1 MEPGTSRVRSGA
13 PSVRPRCI
21 IPRPTSR
28 THDTAD
34 ISTCR
39 SQITKG
45 RDLAP
50 LTLQLHE
57 EVSVHT
63 AETTRRLAPGR
74 RPTPRPHNNPTNP
87 VPAGPDD
94 PNSSSPRHQ
103 VRLRRRFSAVSLR
116 TSVNAGVIPEDG
128 CRRTLSCPEQNN
140 LPNTTTTSYH
150 YDFLYFLFFL
160 NHTSLL
166 YYFFFFSLVFFFL
179 FL

>member
-13 PSVRPRCI
+13 PSVRPRCT

-39 SQITKG
+39 FQITKG

-50 LTLQLHE
+50 LTLQLHQ

-63 AETTRRLAPGR
+63 AETTRGLAPGR

-87 VPAGPDD
+87 VPAGPED

-150 YDFLYFLFFL
+150 YDFLFFFFFKPHIITVLFFLFFAC
-160 NHTSLL
+160 
-166 YYFFFFSLVFFFL
+166 FFFL